1 MSVIGKLPYVH
12 YVFSKLS
19 SDALNRLNLLV
30 NDVDYEN
37 GIRLRLSN
45 LIEDLAPYASDSSH
59 GVRYVQL
66 TIGDF
71 NARVYKG
78 FLITYEE
85 VKFGFF
91 TFQDG
96 VEPMQAFKI
105 ELEDGRYKA
114 TSMYQNLT
122 AEEFRRCLDDY
133 IEEKIPDIDV
143 TADIVDSGSATNGQ
157 VLTAN
162 GRGGAV
168 WGSVRDDV
176 LDNAVFET
184 FEENDET
191 YTKIT
196 FPDEIVPLKLCLGAY
211 RDNFYFDYL
220 GGYVLDESDNEAG
233 SVVVYGEH
241 IEVTLYSTHVRDREC
256 DGISYCKYDAWDE
269 YSLFNTYSLL
279 HPITS
284 ASVVYKHDITVS
296 WDNGN
301 SEIGL
306 SIFMNKPYPL
316 YQRSN
321 INSDTLPMI
330 FGLAQD
336 PNGNPDYI
344 CLSAFSMNNG
354 KVTISGFNLT
364 QSTNYYV
371 GNVNIVNFTDTV
383 TKI

>member
-45 LIEDLAPYASDSSH
+45 LIEDLAPYASDGSH

-143 TADIVDSGSATNGQ
+143 TADIIDSGSATSGQ

-162 GRGGAV
+162 GEGGAIWANAGGGGTQLYKHSV
-168 WGSVRDDV
+168 QINRDWGDGPYPAEIIFISTSRSSLVNQELYEVTDYIV
-176 LDNAVFET
+176 GNFMNET
-184 FEENDET
+184 GGEDESICT
-191 YTKIT
+191 IIGK
-196 FPDEIVPLKLCLGAY
+196 PLWANGIVCAKTTS
-211 RDNFYFDYL
+211 
-220 GGYVLDESDNEAG
+220 GGYDFEMITDFDGPIFSD
-233 SVVVYGEH
+233 VVTE
-241 IEVTLYSTHVRDREC
+241 L
-256 DGISYCKYDAWDE
+256 
-269 YSLFNTYSLL
+269 
-279 HPITS
+279 
-284 ASVVYKHDITVS
+284 
-296 WDNGN
+296 
-301 SEIGL
+301 
-306 SIFMNKPYPL
+306 
-316 YQRSN
+316 
-321 INSDTLPMI
+321 
-330 FGLAQD
+330 
-336 PNGNPDYI
+336 
-344 CLSAFSMNNG
+344 
-354 KVTISGFNLT
+354 
-364 QSTNYYV
+364 
-371 GNVNIVNFTDTV
+371 
-383 TKI
+383 